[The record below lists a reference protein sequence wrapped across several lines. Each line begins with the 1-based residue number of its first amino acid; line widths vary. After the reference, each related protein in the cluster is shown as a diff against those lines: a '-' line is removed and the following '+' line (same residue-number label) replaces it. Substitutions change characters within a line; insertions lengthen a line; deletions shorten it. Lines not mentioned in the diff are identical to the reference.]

1 MDAVPYGQVE
11 RAGPG
16 VRRVLARNPS
26 PFTFT
31 GTQTHIVGTGDVA
44 IVDPGP
50 DLPEHVEAILHA
62 VRGERVAAILVTHTH
77 RDHSPAAAALK
88 MATGAPVVGCAPLL
102 PTAGDGFQ
110 EAYDIDYAPDGV
122 LGDGEAVEGAG
133 WTLRAVA
140 TPGHMSNHLCFA
152 FEEERA
158 LFSGDHVMGWS
169 TSVVLPPD
177 GHMGDYMASLAK
189 LAGRDDRIYFPG
201 HGGPVEAP
209 AKLVRGLIAHR
220 RSREAQI
227 LRGLAA
233 GPSDVATLVAR
244 GYPALDPALIAAAGA
259 SVTAHLI
266 FLEEQGRVV
275 RSGAM
280 WRLAGRPGARERAG

>member
-1 MDAVPYGQVE
+1 MDAAPYAHVE
-11 RAGPG
+11 QAGPG

-31 GTQTHIVGTGDVA
+31 GTQTHIVGQGEVA

-50 DLPEHVEAILHA
+50 DLPEHVEAILQA

-88 MATGAPVVGCAPLL
+88 AATGAPVVGCAPLL

-110 EAYDIDYAPDGV
+110 ESYDIAYAPDRV
-122 LGDGEAVEGAG
+122 LGDGEAVEDAG

-152 FEEERA
+152 FEEESA

-177 GHMGDYMASLAK
+177 GHMGDYMASLRK
-189 LAGRDDRIYFPG
+189 LAGRDDRVYYPA
-201 HGGPVEAP
+201 HGPPVAQP

-220 RSREAQI
+220 RRREAQI
-227 LRGLAA
+227 VRTLET
-233 GPSDVATLVAR
+233 GPADVAALVAR
-244 GYPALDPALIAAAGA
+244 HYPALDPALVPAAAA
-259 SVTAHLI
+259 SVLAHLI

-275 RSGAM
+275 RSGTT
-280 WRLAGRPGARERAG
+280 WRLADGPDARETAG

>member
-1 MDAVPYGQVE
+1 MDAAPYAHVE
-11 RAGPG
+11 QAGPG
-16 VRRVLARNPS
+16 IRRVLARNPS

-31 GTQTHIVGTGDVA
+31 GTQTHIVGHGDVA

-50 DLPEHVEAILHA
+50 DLPEHVEAILEA
-62 VRGERVAAILVTHTH
+62 VRGERIAAILVTHTH

-88 MATGAPVVGCAPLL
+88 AATGAPVIGCAPLL

-110 EAYDIDYAPDGV
+110 EAYDVAYAPDRV

-133 WTLRAVA
+133 WTMRAVA

-189 LAGRDDRIYFPG
+189 LAGRDDRVYFPA
-201 HGGPVEAP
+201 HGLPVAEP

-227 LRGLAA
+227 VRTLET
-233 GPSDVATLVAR
+233 GPADVATLVAR
-244 GYPALDPALIAAAGA
+244 SYPALDAALVPAAGA
-259 SVTAHLI
+259 SVAAHLI

-275 RSGAM
+275 RSGAT
-280 WRLAGRPGARERAG
+280 WRLADGPDARETAG

>member
-1 MDAVPYGQVE
+1 MDAAPYAHVE
-11 RAGPG
+11 QAGPG

-50 DLPEHVEAILHA
+50 DLPEHVTAILEA
-62 VRGERVAAILVTHTH
+62 VRGERVTAILVTHTH

-88 MATGAPVVGCAPLL
+88 AATGAPVVGCAQLL

-110 EAYDIDYAPDGV
+110 ESYDVAYAPDRV
-122 LGDGEAVEGAG
+122 LRDGEAVEGAD

-152 FEEERA
+152 FEQDRA

-169 TSVVLPPD
+169 TSVILPPD
-177 GHMGDYMASLAK
+177 GHMGDYMTSLAK
-189 LAGRDDRIYFPG
+189 LSGRDDRIYYPA
-201 HGGPVEAP
+201 HGAPVAAP
-209 AKLVRGLIAHR
+209 AKLLRGLIAHR
-220 RSREAQI
+220 RSRETQI
-227 LRGLAA
+227 MKALEA
-233 GPSDVATLVAR
+233 GPSDIAALVAR
-244 GYPALDPALIAAAGA
+244 NYPALDAPLVPAAGA
-259 SVTAHLI
+259 SVLAHLI
-266 FLEEQGRVV
+266 FLEEQARVV
-275 RSGAM
+275 RSGET
-280 WRLAGRPGARERAG
+280 WRHADGPDARGVTE